1 MKKSVTINESNN
13 RIHLLVAWAFAYR
26 KARESTYELL
36 AIDRYHFKRRIER
49 SELILKNILSNNHR
63 CKIYNDRFK

>member
-13 RIHLLVAWAFAYR
+13 EIHLLVAWGFAYR
-26 KARESTYELL
+26 KARESTYEFL
-36 AIDRYHFKRRIER
+36 ARDRCHFKRRIECC
-49 SELILKNILSNNHR
+49 ELLLRNILNNDYR